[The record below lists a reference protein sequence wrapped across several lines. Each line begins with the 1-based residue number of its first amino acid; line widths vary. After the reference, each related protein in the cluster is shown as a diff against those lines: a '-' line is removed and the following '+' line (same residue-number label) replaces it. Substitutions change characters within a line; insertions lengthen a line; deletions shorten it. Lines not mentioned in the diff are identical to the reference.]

1 MSLSTAIT
9 LALLLKKF
17 ARKGGSISK
26 RTFRSATKKD
36 SGDTRS
42 DHTSAASSYTSQE
55 KTSPTK
61 DLDLIKPPSL
71 RDYSAPPSPP
81 PQSDDPIKDDE
92 PAVQEPPSSSTKSS
106 NSVRTSHCTA
116 AFPVLIRDFAYP
128 ESSPL
133 HYGQPVERRTSIV
146 SLSSSEFNGC
156 QARALYDFVPETEYE
171 IGMKAGDVVWVQYR
185 QCPGWL
191 IADVE
196 DDTGLIPETYVEFI

>member
-36 SGDTRS
+36 SGDTTS

-55 KTSPTK
+55 KKPPPTK

-81 PQSDDPIKDDE
+81 PQSDDIKDE
-92 PAVQEPPSSSTKSS
+92 PAAQEPSSLTKS
-106 NSVRTSHCTA
+106 NSARTSHCTEQEA
-116 AFPVLIRDFAYP
+116 SSVLIRDFAYP

-133 HYGQPVERRTSIV
+133 HYGHPVERRTSIV

-171 IGMKAGDVVWVQYR
+171 IGMKAGDIVWVQYR

-191 IADVE
+191 IADVD
-196 DDTGLIPETYVEFI
+196 DDTGLIPETYIEFI

>member
-1 MSLSTAIT
+1 M
-9 LALLLKKF
+9 
-17 ARKGGSISK
+17 
-26 RTFRSATKKD
+26 
-36 SGDTRS
+36 
-42 DHTSAASSYTSQE
+42 
-55 KTSPTK
+55 
-61 DLDLIKPPSL
+61 IKPPSL

-81 PQSDDPIKDDE
+81 LQQSDE
-92 PAVQEPPSSSTKSS
+92 QPAVQEEPSSSTKST
-106 NSVRTSHCTA
+106 RTSHCTEE
-116 AFPVLIRDFAYP
+116 PLQVLIRDFAYP

-171 IGMKAGDVVWVQYR
+171 IGMKAGDIVWVQYR

-196 DDTGLIPETYVEFI
+196 DDTGLIPESYVEFI